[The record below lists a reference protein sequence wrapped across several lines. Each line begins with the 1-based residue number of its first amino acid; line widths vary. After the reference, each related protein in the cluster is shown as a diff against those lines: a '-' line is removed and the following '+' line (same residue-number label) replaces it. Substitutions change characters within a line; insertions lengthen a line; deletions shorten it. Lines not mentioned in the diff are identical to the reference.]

1 MIERAGRLDS
11 KVALVCGAGTEGQ
24 GIGNGRA
31 IALTFAREGARV
43 ALLDAVE
50 AAAQETADL
59 IQDPL
64 SSLVVSADV
73 TDESACSVV
82 TRKVLEHWGRIDIL
96 VNVVG
101 LRGFAA
107 AGTVVDVDLDAWDH
121 LMRVNVKS
129 MVITSRCV
137 IPSMRLTGG
146 GSIINLSSI
155 SGLIGMAGGAG
166 AAYPTSKAAVIGL
179 TRSMAADHG
188 PEGIRVNC
196 IAPGMMNTPRVASV
210 YETPSRIDALR
221 SMSAMPD
228 VDANGWDTANAALY
242 LASDESRFVTGIVV
256 PVDGGETSTHPD
268 PVKLLARSLESMAR

>member
-1 MIERAGRLDS
+1 M
-11 KVALVCGAGTEGQ
+11 ALVCGAGTDGQ

-31 IALTFAREGARV
+31 IALLFAREGARV
-43 ALLDAVE
+43 ALLDAVR

-59 IQDPL
+59 IKDPDRT
-64 SSLVVSADV
+64 LVVSADV
-73 TDESACSVV
+73 TDEAECSAAARSVLD
-82 TRKVLEHWGRIDIL
+82 RWGRIDIL

-107 AGTVVDVDLDAWDH
+107 AGTVVEVDLDAWDR

-137 IPSMRLTGG
+137 VPSMRRTGG
-146 GSIINLSSI
+146 GSIVNLSSI
-155 SGLIGMAGGAG
+155 SGMIGMAGGAG

-210 YETPSRIDALR
+210 YEMPHRIDALR

-228 VDANGWDTANAALY
+228 VDANAWDTANAALY
-242 LASDESRFVTGIVV
+242 LASDESRFVTGIVL

-268 PVKLLARSLESMAR
+268 PVKLFARSRESTAR